1 MSENQQVE
9 TVDRRALLLETV
21 NKINKKF
28 GNNTVVLLGSDV
40 NKQRVDVIPTQSLL
54 LNYALG
60 VGGIPKGRITEIYGP
75 AHGGKTG
82 LCLGLVAECQR
93 LGGQAAWIDAEN
105 ALDLDYARLL
115 GVNLNDMFYCQPT
128 SGEEALNIAEAL
140 VRSGGLDL
148 LVVDSV
154 AALVPMTET
163 EAEMEQVSVGT
174 HARLMSKA
182 MRKLTPQIGKY
193 NVAVVFIN
201 QIREKVGSYGNPETT
216 TGGRAL
222 PFFASV
228 RIEVRRGEDKKKS
241 DDIIGH
247 TLRCRVV
254 KNRLYMPFKR
264 CEFPV
269 YYGRGLDRSYEL
281 LELGLLTGVIK
292 RGGSWYTIA
301 DTEFFTEDGSLVKVN
316 TREGIISA
324 LDTDEQLRDH
334 VLRRAYA
341 VIYPSVVETSQSSP
355 TSVGGMRDDPQISGL
370 SR

>member
-1 MSENQQVE
+1 MPENQQVE
-9 TVDRRALLLETV
+9 TIDRRALLLETI

-28 GNNTVVLLGSDV
+28 GDNTVVLLGSDA
-40 NKQRVDVIPTQSLL
+40 NKQKVDVIPTQSLL

-82 LCLGLVAECQR
+82 LCLGLVAECQK
-93 LGGQAAWIDAEN
+93 LGQSAAWIDAEN

-115 GVNLNDMFYCQPT
+115 GVNLDDMFYCQPS
-128 SGEEALNIAEAL
+128 SGEEAMNIAEAL
-140 VRSGGLDL
+140 IRSGGLDL

-154 AALVPMTET
+154 AALVPIAET
-163 EAEMEQVSVGT
+163 ENEMEQASVGT

-182 MRKLTPQIGKY
+182 MRKLTPQVGKY

-201 QIREKVGSYGNPETT
+201 QIREKVGAYGSPETT

-228 RIEVRRGEDKKKS
+228 RIEVRRGEDKKKG

-281 LELGLLTGVIK
+281 LELGLLSGVIK

-301 DTEFFTEDGSLVKVN
+301 DTESFTEDGSPVRVN
-316 TREGIISA
+316 SREGVISV
-324 LDTDEQLRDH
+324 LDADERLRDY

-341 VIYPSVVETSQSSP
+341 VIRPIVAGTETGDSA
-355 TSVGGMRDDPQISGL
+355 
-370 SR
+370 